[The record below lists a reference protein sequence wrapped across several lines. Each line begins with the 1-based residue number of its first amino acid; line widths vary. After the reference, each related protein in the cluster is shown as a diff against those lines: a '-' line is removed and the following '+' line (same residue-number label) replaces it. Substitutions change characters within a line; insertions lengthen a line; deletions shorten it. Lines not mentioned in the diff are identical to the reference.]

1 MNTLIIYAHGAD
13 VGPWMQ
19 ALYFSFGLGCFI
31 APLLVH
37 LSMETFDTFSAFEL
51 EVEKDL
57 HMPDS
62 M

>member
-1 MNTLIIYAHGAD
+1 
-13 VGPWMQ
+13 MQ